1 MAKIVWNAGAVE
13 EKFRNYLADKMEV
26 VCEILETDMKEK
38 TSGHQGADLKAVDQG
53 NYLNSFLHRVFI
65 EESRIIG
72 VVANSAEYAPYIEF
86 GTGEFAEGGSGRKG
100 GWVYYDAKTGEFRFT
115 KGMLPRPIMRSSLI
129 EKKPEIKQFLGA
141 V

>member
-38 TSGHQGADLKAVDQG
+38 TAGHQGQFLKAVDQG

-65 EESRIIG
+65 EENKIIG

-86 GTGEFAEGGSGRKG
+86 GTGEFAKGGAGRKG
-100 GWVYYDAKTGEFRFT
+100 GWVYYDAKSGSFKFT
-115 KGMLPRPIMRSSLI
+115 KGMRPRPIMRSALI
-129 EKKPEIKQFLGA
+129 EKKEEIKQFLGA
-141 V
+141 E